1 MVVWKIVNL
10 NSSIIWNGSCR
21 DNVNADREDMKRKNR
36 GTVLKLI
43 ATGRCSSRIELSKA
57 MGVTKTAIS
66 KMVTELMESGFL
78 IETRKQE
85 NAELGRNPIGLNIA
99 ETAPL
104 VIGVLIMRDYCEA
117 VLCNMK
123 LEILQ
128 HKKVYQNWTD
138 KEELMETV
146 YSLVDQMLYG
156 AEMDAESVLRRL
168 DHWM

>member
-78 IETRKQE
+78 I
-85 NAELGRNPIGLNIA
+85 
-99 ETAPL
+99 
-104 VIGVLIMRDYCEA
+104 
-117 VLCNMK
+117 
-123 LEILQ
+123 
-128 HKKVYQNWTD
+128 
-138 KEELMETV
+138 
-146 YSLVDQMLYG
+146 
-156 AEMDAESVLRRL
+156 
-168 DHWM
+168 